1 MKKHITR
8 LCFYIAFF
16 LMFCCLSGC
25 SPRVQR
31 TDRYLWPPP
40 PDQPRIEWLAAY
52 HSHLDLE
59 KTTFRRIKEALAGE
73 DAPVALKKPID
84 VKADSVHN
92 KIYVADLLVAGVF
105 VFDVLVSELRK
116 INVPASE
123 SPVAIQPVSI
133 ALDRQLNLYVLDAG
147 AKRILVFDAEE
158 NFLRTIRIDGICPR
172 PIALAI
178 DKTRQR
184 IYVADTQES
193 RIVALSVEGNQLF
206 SIGGPGD
213 ATGLFNRPVGLA
225 VNSKGELIVA
235 DAFNARIQIFDQNG
249 KFQRNFGR
257 RGTGLGDFQL
267 IKSVAVDPDDNIH
280 VVDGRSNSV
289 NIFSQ
294 AGVLLMSFGAYY
306 AVSNSGKLAPG
317 GFALPVA
324 IDIDDLGKMYVVDQ
338 LNARVQVFQYLSVHN
353 IN

>member
-1 MKKHITR
+1 M
-8 LCFYIAFF
+8 AFF
-16 LMFCCLSGC
+16 LMFCCLTGC
-25 SPRVQR
+25 TPRVLH

-73 DAPVALKKPID
+73 DAPIALKKPID
-84 VKADSVHN
+84 VKADSVRN

-105 VFDVLVSELRK
+105 VFDVLESELRMIK
-116 INVPASE
+116 VPASE
-123 SPVAIQPVSI
+123 APVTIQPVSI
-133 ALDRQLNLYVLDAG
+133 ALDRKLNLYVLDAG

-158 NFLRTIRIDGICPR
+158 NFLRTINVDGICPR

-178 DKTRQR
+178 DNERER
-184 IYVADTQES
+184 IYVADAQES
-193 RIVALSVEGNQLF
+193 RIVALSAEGNQLF

-213 ATGLFNRPVGLA
+213 ATGLFNRPVGMA
-225 VNSKGELIVA
+225 VNSNGELIVA
-235 DAFNARIQIFDQNG
+235 DAFNARVQIFDENG
-249 KFQRNFGR
+249 KFLRNFGR
-257 RGTGLGDFQL
+257 RGTNPGDFQL

-280 VVDGRSNSV
+280 VVDGRSNSLSV
-289 NIFSQ
+289 FSQ
-294 AGVLLMSFGAYY
+294 AGVLLLNFGTYY
-306 AVSNSGKLAPG
+306 AVSSSGKIAPG

-338 LNARVQVFQYLSVHN
+338 LNARVQVFQYLSENSRPTKVK
-353 IN
+353 